1 MYEYRRGEPF
11 LEKAVDIL
19 HGIFSNMSRFAV
31 FYQGGRWGKAR
42 LRKLLLT
49 LDCYES
55 IRATGDSLELVRYL
69 FLKNPFEFSEQ
80 ERDHLVNWLFVE
92 GRWKNPAYT
101 EEEKAVMAERR
112 RKYLESF
119 DKNQRNH
126 DN

>member
-1 MYEYRRGEPF
+1 MSRSELYEYRRGEPF

-19 HGIFSNMSRFAV
+19 HGICSNMPYLAI
-31 FYQGGRWGKAR
+31 FYLGGRWGKAR

-55 IRATGDSLELVRYL
+55 IRVTEDSLELVRYL

-119 DKNQRNH
+119 K
-126 DN
+126 

>member
-1 MYEYRRGEPF
+1 MSELYEYRRGEPF

-19 HGIFSNMSRFAV
+19 HGICKGMSYFAA
-31 FYQGGRWGKAR
+31 FYEGGRWGKAR
-42 LRKLLLT
+42 LRKLLLN

-69 FLKNPFEFSEQ
+69 FLKNPFEFSEPT
-80 ERDHLVNWLFVE
+80 RDHMIDWLFVK

-101 EEEKAVMAERR
+101 EEEKAAQMERV

-119 DKNQRNH
+119 EQ
-126 DN
+126 